1 MGQERSCPM
10 TPIRFARL
18 AAVALLILMHPIGPP
33 GPAAQEP
40 FAEPAATGGIQVY
53 AKVDFGAADGSFQ
66 AAGSG
71 ALSLEAEPAPAMS
84 DRSLHVKRV
93 QPDGYFGA
101 RTEQI
106 RIKGTRGL
114 KIAFLVRARGMETVS
129 VNLFDELRSDNT
141 TPASPARV
149 VDDQW
154 RPVVFAVEDFH
165 HNSDPPDRKVPADTR
180 HTSLMFH
187 GLERSGAAGEFWIAK
202 LVVSR
207 GDDTQ
212 PPSVP
217 TDVSASAGEVGTVEL
232 RWREPA
238 DNAFAVVYSIH
249 RKAAGATWQKVAEA
263 WQPRYQDTVP
273 VAGSYTY
280 RITAA
285 DYDHNVS
292 APSSD
297 LTVTVTSAGPVA
309 SAVDDR
315 IADRGIYAEN
325 VRRIHASGR
334 GRVRPDVFLFAGD
347 SITGATLYTHALAS
361 WLGRG
366 IAVRQGVAGVTTDY
380 GKARIAEYL
389 AQARPEFA
397 VVMYGTN
404 DPKNRWA
411 IQGAVS
417 NLAAVIDAWARA
429 GTVPIVATIPPRGY
443 SKSGQDDQAR
453 FSRALIDLARSKK
466 VPVSYVFEE
475 MMQRDLQQ
483 MLYDGVHLTPGPG
496 NDAAG
501 EALWK
506 TFQQV
511 TFALRDPSEGWN

>member
-1 MGQERSCPM
+1 M
-10 TPIRFARL
+10 TPMRRATL
-18 AAVALLILMHPIGPP
+18 GALALLMTMHPTGLTE
-33 GPAAQEP
+33 PAAQDP
-40 FAEPAATGGIQVY
+40 FADPAVTGGIQVY
-53 AKVDFGAADGSFQ
+53 AKVDFDAADGSFQ
-66 AAGSG
+66 AEGNG
-71 ALSLEAEPAPAMS
+71 VTSLETEPATAAS
-84 DRSLHVKRV
+84 GRSLHVRRAR
-93 QPDGYFGA
+93 PGGYFGA

-114 KIAFLVRARGMETVS
+114 KIAFLVRGRGMDIVS
-129 VNLFDELRSDNT
+129 VNLFDELRPDNT
-141 TPASPARV
+141 TPASPART

-180 HTSLMFH
+180 HPSLMFH
-187 GLERSGAAGEFWIAK
+187 GRERAGAGGEFWIDK
-202 LVVSR
+202 LVVYR

-212 PPSVP
+212 PPEAPV
-217 TDVSASAGEVGTVEL
+217 DVVATAREGGTVEL
-232 RWREPA
+232 AWTEPS
-238 DNAFAVVYSIH
+238 DNAFAAVYSIH
-249 RKAAGATWQKVAEA
+249 RKAAGAAWQKVAES
-263 WQPRYQDTVP
+263 WRPRYRDTVP
-273 VAGSYTY
+273 AAGTYTY

-297 LTVTVTSAGPVA
+297 VAVTAASAGPVETTM
-309 SAVDDR
+309 DER
-315 IADRGIYAEN
+315 IVDRGIYAEN
-325 VRRIHASGR
+325 IRRIHASGR
-334 GRVRPDVFLFAGD
+334 GRVRHDVLLFAGD
-347 SITGATLYTHALAS
+347 SITGATLYAHALAS

-366 IAVRQGVAGVTTDY
+366 IAVRQGVAQVTTDF

-389 AQARPEFA
+389 AQAKPEFA
-397 VVMYGTN
+397 IVMYGTN
-404 DPKNRWA
+404 DSKDR
-411 IQGAVS
+411 GAVERAMR
-417 NLAAVIDAWARA
+417 NLSAVIDACAQA

-443 SKSGQDDQAR
+443 SKRGQGEQERFNQALV
-453 FSRALIDLARSKK
+453 SLARSKK
-466 VPVSYVFEE
+466 VPVSYAFEE

-511 TFALRDPSEGWN
+511 TFALRDSSETWH